1 MFDYDEVRDLK
12 DGELFEAL
20 VKTVAKNEH
29 SKAELIV
36 SRQGLAAAKA
46 LSTALYKISGI
57 FENLATKAYEKYLAE
72 IEEPRMQL
80 DAVHQLCAYKDFLA
94 CKRFYMIEKGIID
107 RIIYE
112 YNVYV
117 QSGHLMESLLGYTRT
132 DMRDYTRW
140 EGN

>member
-20 VKTVAKNEH
+20 IRTVSKNEH

-46 LSTALYKISGI
+46 LSTALYKISSI

-72 IEEPRMQL
+72 IDDPRMQL

-117 QSGHLMESLLGYTRT
+117 QSGHLLESLLGYTRS
-132 DMRDYTRW
+132 DMRDYTR
-140 EGN
+140 